1 MSGKNRWLVI
11 FAVLLVFL
19 SALFYFVHYLIFEDP
34 HHIFIYLVGD
44 VAFVPIE
51 VLMVTLIIHRL
62 LDRQQK
68 QSMLRKLNMVIGTFF
83 SEAGTPLLREMA
95 GFCTREEEVS
105 QILRITPQWNRKKY
119 AEARRTIS
127 SQDLPMDPLRRDPEE
142 LKKFLL
148 SRQAFFVDLLGNPNL
163 IEHEQFSDVMW
174 AVVHLANE
182 LQHRKTLEGL
192 PESDRGHLGNDMN
205 RAYSRLILQWL
216 DYMEHLQTAYPY
228 LFSLATRTNPFDPAA
243 SVVVT

>member
-11 FAVLLVFL
+11 FAVLLIFL

-119 AEARRTIS
+119 AEAQRTIS
-127 SQDLPMDPLRRDPEE
+127 SQNLPMDPLRRDPEE

-174 AVVHLANE
+174 AVVHLTSE
-182 LQHRKTLEGL
+182 LQHRKTLEDL

-228 LFSLATRTNPFDPAA
+228 LFSLATRTNPFDPGA